1 MKNTELVAL
10 TDKELA
16 EKLASLKAEL
26 FNLRFTHATGS
37 LTNSSELQACKR
49 NIARVKTVMRQRE
62 LGLAQAPEA
71 AVTKKTT
78 KKTAKVDAEVKG

>member
-1 MKNTELVAL
+1 MKTTQYSSL

-16 EKLASLKAEL
+16 EQLASLKSEL

-37 LTNSSELQACKR
+37 LTNSSAISVTKR

-62 LGLAQAPEA
+62 IGLAKAPEQA
-71 AVTKKTT
+71 ATKKTT